1 MKITQKSLHELFEYK
16 DGKLF
21 WKIDIRYIKCSKE
34 VIGVE
39 AGFSQNKG
47 KYRCIKIHKK
57 NYLAHRLIFLMHHG
71 HLPRKVDH
79 IDGDGNN
86 NLIKNLR
93 PATNPQ
99 NGYNSKLYKNNTTGF
114 KGVVFNK
121 KNKNFHARIR
131 VGGNPSM
138 HLGTFITAEEAYE
151 AYKKA
156 AIKYHGEFANFG

>member
-1 MKITQKSLHELFEYK
+1 MKITQKSLHKLFEYK

-21 WKIDIRYIKCSKE
+21 WKIDIRYLKCSKE

-47 KYRCIKIHKK
+47 RYRCIKIHEK
-57 NYLAHRLIFLMHHG
+57 NYQAHRLIFLMHHG
-71 HLPRKVDH
+71 YLPRKVDH

-114 KGVVFNK
+114 KGVRLIKKTNK
-121 KNKNFHARIR
+121 FIATIR
-131 VGGNPSM
+131 VGGNSSM